1 MINLR
6 PHHLLCIL
14 FFEGKGYNKE
24 FTLNMQNIINNL
36 SHNTKIKL
44 TLCTDEICK
53 KCPNN
58 KNNICLDN
66 KKVSIFDKKVL
77 SLCEIN
83 NIEYE
88 FDYKDLTNKV
98 LDKIIFPGKRK
109 DICGLCVWNEICENK
124 YYIKNT

>member
-44 TLCTDEICK
+44 TL
-53 KCPNN
+53 
-58 KNNICLDN
+58 
-66 KKVSIFDKKVL
+66 L
-77 SLCEIN
+77 SLIH
-83 NIEYE
+83 I
-88 FDYKDLTNKV
+88 
-98 LDKIIFPGKRK
+98 
-109 DICGLCVWNEICENK
+109 
-124 YYIKNT
+124 